1 MALAITTASRARL
14 LRALLPAL
22 AALAL
27 AACSAAP
34 ALPPTSVAPATSAP
48 QDTAP
53 SPYPEPDTVAPNSAA
68 SPYPAP
74 DRPPILT
81 PSAGTPV
88 YGYRVVNTYPH
99 NPESFTQG
107 LIYADGALYEGTG
120 QYGQSRLLKVDLQT
134 GEALQSHDLAS
145 DLFGEGITLLD
156 GEIYQ
161 ITWQSR
167 VGFVYNQAD
176 FSQTKTFTYTTEGWG
191 ITHDGSRLIMSD
203 GTSTLYTLDPETLEQ
218 RPLVEVTDEN
228 GPVSRLNE
236 LEYIDGKIYAN
247 IWMTDRIA
255 QIDPQTG
262 RVTAWVDLTGLLPPE
277 QRRGTDA
284 VLNGIAYDPATKRLF
299 VTGKLWPSLFEIEL
313 VPAPGR

>member
-1 MALAITTASRARL
+1 MASAFTAASRTRL
-14 LRALLPAL
+14 LRTLLAAL

-27 AACSAAP
+27 AACSGAP
-34 ALPPTSVAPATSAP
+34 ALPPTSTVPAPTAP
-48 QDTAP
+48 QAAPP
-53 SPYPEPDTVAPNSAA
+53 SPYPEPDTAAPDAA

-74 DRPPILT
+74 DRPPAAT
-81 PSAGTPV
+81 PSAGAPV

-134 GEALQSHDLAS
+134 GEALQSHELTD

-156 GEIYQ
+156 GSIYQ

-167 VGFVYNQAD
+167 VGFVYSQAD
-176 FSQTKTFTYTTEGWG
+176 LSQTKTFTYTTEGWG

-203 GTSTLYTLDPETLEQ
+203 GSSTLYTLDPTTLEQ
-218 RPLVEVTDEN
+218 RPLVEVVDQN
-228 GPVSRLNE
+228 GPVSQLNE

-255 QIDPQTG
+255 VIDPQTG
-262 RVTAWVDLTGLLPPE
+262 RITAWVDLTGLLPQE
-277 QRRGTDA
+277 ERRGTDA

-299 VTGKLWPSLFEIEL
+299 VTGKLWPRLFEIEL